1 MSNGRGRG
9 PSSVV
14 LRKTSSDHPAATN
27 AVKFSIS
34 PRLST
39 LTNSDYSQKSLTN
52 SERFSNSLNLDIRDR
67 CRDREE
73 DDQRKSSARHSLD
86 ALDSM
91 CSLELTRRIL

>member
-1 MSNGRGRG
+1 MSNGQGRGR
-9 PSSVV
+9 SSVV

-27 AVKFSIS
+27 AARFSIS
-34 PRLST
+34 TRLPT
-39 LTNSDYSQKSLTN
+39 LTNSDYSQKSLSN
-52 SERFSNSLNLDIRDR
+52 SERFSNSLNLDTVDR
-67 CRDREE
+67 RRDREE